1 MLEAGRCWRRGTRE
15 GGLVSWHG
23 ARLLSDAWSDADRE
37 GTAAVLGDRIRQL
50 RLARGLT
57 QVHLAEL
64 ADVSRQLVGAVE
76 ADRHLPRVDAAV
88 RLAAALSTTVEELLA
103 PERRDVVGVI
113 EDPADGALVR
123 VGRVGDRLV
132 CVPADGS
139 GEGWA
144 SADAQVRD
152 GAARLFDVERPAAVV
167 AGCDPIIGLA
177 SRLLEATS
185 GPRVVPV
192 ATSSTTAVRVLA
204 DGRSHAVLVH
214 GPEGRLPDPPVPVRR
229 WHIARWQVG
238 LAAPADLPGGWVQD
252 ALSGRVPVVQR
263 EAGAGSQVAFERA
276 RDDDRATH
284 TSIDGPRVRGHA
296 QAASRAATDG
306 IAAVTIEP
314 AALALGL
321 AFHPLEEHVSELW
334 AAMGTADNAVL
345 HAFMDEL
352 TGERVHRRLAAI
364 GGYDLTGNGTEV
376 AA

>member
-1 MLEAGRCWRRGTRE
+1 M
-15 GGLVSWHG
+15 
-23 ARLLSDAWSDADRE
+23 
-37 GTAAVLGDRIRQL
+37 LGDRVRQL

-88 RLAAALSTTVEELLA
+88 RLASALSTTVEELLA

-113 EDPADGALVR
+113 EDPAEGALVR

-132 CVPADGS
+132 CVPAAGS

-144 SADAQVRD
+144 TADGQIRD
-152 GAARLFDVERPAAVV
+152 GTVHLFDVERPAAVV

-192 ATSSTTAVRVLA
+192 ATSSATAVGVLA
-204 DGRSHAVLVH
+204 ERRGHAVMVH
-214 GPEGRLPDPPVPVRR
+214 GPDGALVDPAVPVRR

-238 LAAPADLPGGWVQD
+238 LAAPVTLPDSWIED
-252 ALSGRVPVVQR
+252 ALAGRIPVAQR
-263 EAGAGSQVAFERA
+263 EIGAGSQAAFDRA
-276 RDDDRATH
+276 RA
-284 TSIDGPRVRGHA
+284 RVRGHA
-296 QAASRAATDG
+296 TGPGRAVEGPRVNGHAQAAWRAATDG

-314 AALALGL
+314 AARAIGL
-321 AFHPLEEHVSELW
+321 AFHALEEHASQLW
-334 AAMGTADNAVL
+334 VTADAADNAVL
-345 HAFMDEL
+345 HAFLDEL

-364 GGYDLTGNGTEV
+364 GGYDLTGSGTEV